1 MKKMHKNMTLGMS
14 MGMCFGVAIGCTW
27 GESVFGNTG
36 TGLAMGM
43 CVGMCVGMC
52 IGMAV
57 GAAKDNAVNRQ
68 LEEQGYTIKDIQP
81 SSKNNEYS
89 ILIINRK
96 GEEKIVTVSKGQM
109 EAENLSVGD
118 IVYLDEDGNLEQ
130 AYDDDKE

>member
-43 CVGMCVGMC
+43 CVGMC
-52 IGMAV
+52 IGMDV

-81 SSKNNEYS
+81 SSKNNDYS

>member
-36 TGLAMGM
+36 TGLAM
-43 CVGMCVGMC
+43 GMCVGMC

>member
-43 CVGMCVGMC
+43 CVGMC
-52 IGMAV
+52 IGMDV

>member
-1 MKKMHKNMTLGMS
+1 M
-14 MGMCFGVAIGCTW
+14 
-27 GESVFGNTG
+27 
-36 TGLAMGM
+36 
-43 CVGMCVGMC
+43 GMCVGMC

>member
-36 TGLAMGM
+36 TGLAM
-43 CVGMCVGMC
+43 GMCVGMC

-130 AYDDDKE
+130 AYDDKE

>member
-43 CVGMCVGMC
+43 CVGMC

-68 LEEQGYTIKDIQP
+68 LEEQGSTIKDIQP

>member
-43 CVGMCVGMC
+43 CVGMC
-52 IGMAV
+52 IGMDV

-118 IVYLDEDGNLEQ
+118 IVYLDEDGNMEQ